1 MEAHVLAEAP
11 HSGGPSH
18 TGWIFKTKEDWV
30 AEKELLK
37 EEHNFD
43 MATQDMCRNSSC
55 DLDSWFSVDMKVQ
68 CNKVQG

>member
-1 MEAHVLAEAP
+1 M
-11 HSGGPSH
+11 
-18 TGWIFKTKEDWV
+18 